1 MSPVR
6 RFDDPFDWKASLEE
20 AYDVFTQRDSGMAA
34 FALSKALDDAAHM
47 AALCR
52 HEILRISPDEIP
64 GNTLGDWYDFLTTLQ
79 EYMPNVF
86 ARRIELIG
94 RDGGSRLR
102 GQLHEIEA
110 AALNSLMKVKY
121 MDAEGTPRI
130 GRTRALEELQVL
142 HQALETAKETLD
154 AKYMVRETARTPKGR
169 QEHGIVQVPVH
180 GHIAAGQ
187 PIIAIQSSDETLALP
202 TELVGYGDLFIVV
215 VDGDSMAN
223 SSIIDGDLAVV
234 REQPS
239 AENGEIVAARL
250 DDEVIVKTLK
260 RSGGHVWLHPENQI
274 YDDILGDN
282 AVIMGKVVAI
292 LRRM

>member
-6 RFDDPFDWKASLEE
+6 QFDEPFDWKASLEE
-20 AYDVFTQRDSGMAA
+20 AYNVFKQQDSETAA
-34 FALSKALDDAAHM
+34 SALSKALDDAAHM

-52 HEILRISPDEIP
+52 HEILRITPGQIP
-64 GNTLGDWYDFLTTLQ
+64 SNTLGDWYEFLTTLQ
-79 EYMPNVF
+79 EYMPDVF

-94 RDGGSRLR
+94 PDSGSRLR
-102 GQLHEIEA
+102 GPLHDIET
-110 AALNSLMKVKY
+110 AALNSLMAVKY
-121 MDAEGTPRI
+121 MDAEGAPRI

-142 HQALETAKETLD
+142 HRALGTAKETLD
-154 AKYMVRETARTPKGR
+154 AKYMVRGTARTSKGR
-169 QEHGIVQVPVH
+169 EHGVVRAPVL

-187 PIIAIQSSDETLALP
+187 PIIAIQSSEETLALP
-202 TELVGYGDLFIVV
+202 TELVGYGNLFIVV
-215 VDGDSMAN
+215 VVGDSMAN

-234 REQPS
+234 REQQT

-250 DDEVIVKTLK
+250 GDEVIVKTLK
-260 RSGGHVWLHPENQI
+260 RSGGHVWLHPENGI
-274 YDDILGDN
+274 YDDILGDS